1 MKFGRYLAVMAS
13 SWMIA
18 AAAVIGFNLLVDA
31 LGILPVRVEIAGFN
45 EWKPL
50 RVQYDWIVKRFEVRQ
65 HQPTTIFMGSS
76 RIKQTIDPG
85 LLAGTAFAPAYN
97 GALNGS
103 ADLREIGAY
112 LRDYLKAD
120 RNLRYVYI
128 EVFPSSLLAYRE
140 PTWMARLRIPNDI
153 ADYASVFF
161 SMSGLSNSIR
171 TVSLNRDE
179 KAGTP
184 TPGSFDNG
192 FAPIPLATH
201 HFSVRNVYNFV
212 LHLRVLDRRLVLS
225 PGMIEAARRVIEECR
240 PYQVECQFF
249 LSPLHAD
256 VLAAAYYLDLW
267 PQLEKLKRMLAEL
280 APTYDFTRYSHLIDE
295 RVGPV
300 VYWPEAFHF
309 SPALG
314 ELMVRKMTGSRMTDV
329 PDNFGT
335 ILDPENIELNLA
347 AWREERDQWL
357 ARNPDALERMRR
369 ADENYRRGVSFKQV
383 TDAEL
388 AAGGW

>member
-18 AAAVIGFNLLVDA
+18 AAVVIGFNLLVDA

-50 RVQYDWIVKRFEVRQ
+50 RAQYDWIVKRFEVRQ
-65 HQPTTIFMGSS
+65 HQPTTVFMGSS

-120 RNLRYVYI
+120 RSLRYVYI
-128 EVFPSSLLAYRE
+128 EVFPSSQFAYPE
-140 PTWMARLRIPNDI
+140 PTWMARFRIPNDI

-179 KAGTP
+179 KADAP

-192 FAPIPLATH
+192 FAPISLATH

-212 LHLRVLDRRLVLS
+212 LHLRVLDRGLFLS
-225 PGMIEAARRVIEECR
+225 PDMIEAARRVIEECR

-267 PQLEKLKRMLAEL
+267 PQLEKLKRVLAEL

-295 RVGPV
+295 RIGPV

-383 TDAEL
+383 TDVEL